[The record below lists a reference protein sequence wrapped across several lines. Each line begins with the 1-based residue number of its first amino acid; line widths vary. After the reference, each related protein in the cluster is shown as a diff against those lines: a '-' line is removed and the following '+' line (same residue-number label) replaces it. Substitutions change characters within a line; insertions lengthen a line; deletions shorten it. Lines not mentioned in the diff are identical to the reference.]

1 MGSSIG
7 ILLDPVHR
15 SFTKQV
21 YVILC
26 VFVILVQYR
35 NRLGTHY
42 ANFVMNNQRSMN
54 RKRSNFYSLRLI
66 NDFD

>member
-15 SFTKQV
+15 PFTKQV

-35 NRLGTHY
+35 KIGY
-42 ANFVMNNQRSMN
+42 ALEITSLESMN

>member
-35 NRLGTHY
+35 KIGYALRDNRFGTKELLEHT
-42 ANFVMNNQRSMN
+42 MPI
-54 RKRSNFYSLRLI
+54 L
-66 NDFD
+66 